1 MARYVFTYVV
11 DGACKIYEESTPEEE
26 KLDFDENG
34 NRLVEMTGG
43 GYLAFWKRCKTLVND
58 YKRIAMAYRYN
69 SIATDEDRDAFP
81 LGEEA
86 VGTITNLDSGMEKV
100 IA

>member
-26 KLDFDENG
+26 RLDFDEDG
-34 NRLVEMTGG
+34 DRVVDMGG

-58 YKRIAMAYRYN
+58 YKLIAMAYRYN

-81 LGEEA
+81 LGDDA
-86 VGTITNLDSGMEKV
+86 VGIITDLNSGMEKV